1 MDMESD
7 RRLNRWGLTFTQAVI
22 NRLRKVGIYG
32 QPQLSLEHQG
42 RARRYV
48 VRGVESGGAT
58 AELGYYVSFAG
69 ENGEAMP
76 WLQRLDS
83 LAVNGPHAVMIAP
96 VLTRIEMLRVATTYE
111 LCITRHRP
119 VAMEAGHRP
128 KLRAEELFRGAQG
141 YLALEL
147 WGKDKDLSGCVRP
160 QFFTRSG
167 EEIELPAGFAEAVKA
182 VTVGATC
189 LDCSH
194 PHYSR
199 LVAPPPS
206 PGAEEDLTAPHDI
219 TTDGGLKQPVEGVD
233 GPLVDSASAL

>member
-1 MDMESD
+1 MESD
-7 RRLNRWGLTFTQAVI
+7 RQLNRWGLTFPQAVI

-42 RARRYV
+42 GAKRYV

-58 AELGYYVSFAG
+58 ADVGYYVSFAG
-69 ENGEAMP
+69 ENGEAIP
-76 WLQRLDS
+76 WLQTLDS
-83 LAVNGPHAVMIAP
+83 LAVNGPHAVVIAP
-96 VLTRIEMLRVATTYE
+96 VITRIEMLRIGRTYE

-119 VAMEAGHRP
+119 VAVEVGRRP
-128 KLRAEELFRGAQG
+128 KLRAEELFRGVQG

-167 EEIELPAGFAEAVKA
+167 EEIELPPDFVDAVKA
-182 VTVGATC
+182 VTSAVTC
-189 LDCSH
+189 LNCSH

-199 LVAPPPS
+199 LVALP
-206 PGAEEDLTAPHDI
+206 
-219 TTDGGLKQPVEGVD
+219 PVEEMEDPSSSHKGAAHEEATEPPDGVD
-233 GPLVDSASAL
+233 GVLADVASAL

>member
-1 MDMESD
+1 
-7 RRLNRWGLTFTQAVI
+7 
-22 NRLRKVGIYG
+22 
-32 QPQLSLEHQG
+32 
-42 RARRYV
+42 V
-48 VRGVESGGAT
+48 V
-58 AELGYYVSFAG
+58 
-69 ENGEAMP
+69 
-76 WLQRLDS
+76 
-83 LAVNGPHAVMIAP
+83 IAP
-96 VLTRIEMLRVATTYE
+96 VLARIEMLRIATTYE

-119 VAMEAGHRP
+119 VAVEAGHRP

-182 VTVGATC
+182 VTVGTTC

-199 LVAPPPS
+199 LVAPPPA
-206 PGAEEDLTAPHDI
+206 PGAQENRTVLHDI
-219 TTDGGLKQPVEGVD
+219 AADGVLKQPADGVD
-233 GPLVDSASAL
+233 GILVDGASAV